1 VGDAVTTTVH
11 YTYLSVIRVNTDGVA
26 FVPRSTELTNQDLAD
41 QVRSQLGQL
50 IHALDLPRIH
60 VMAEDQTILLH
71 GEVGSESDR
80 DRILNYVRFIPG
92 VESIES
98 HMSVGLLPS
107 DTRPSEGKSEG
118 KSARSPM
125 YKELEGHLVDA
136 GVIGTSARPAMI
148 GILLSILDLIPDQER
163 EHLMGHFPA
172 DVKVLVSPWIGV
184 REPITVRTPLELEI
198 AAAFR
203 GGTSVQD
210 ASSFVKAYI
219 ETLRKF
225 VPEEDQDVQATLNN
239 QLRAYWAAQDPQAAH
254 QDPQTEERI

>member
-1 VGDAVTTTVH
+1 MTTTTIQ
-11 YTYLSVIRVNTDGVA
+11 YTHISVIRVNTDGVA
-26 FVPRSTELTNQDLAD
+26 FVPDSGERTNQDLAD

-60 VMAEDQTILLH
+60 VMAEEHTILLH

-80 DRILNYVRFIPG
+80 DRILNYVRFMPG

-107 DTRPSEGKSEG
+107 DTRPSEGQP
-118 KSARSPM
+118 ARSAM
-125 YKELEGHLVDA
+125 YNELEGHLVDA

-148 GILLSILDLIPDQER
+148 GILLSILDVIPREER
-163 EHLMGHFPA
+163 EHLMGHFPM

-210 ASSFVKAYI
+210 ATSFVKAYI
-219 ETLRKF
+219 ETVRKF
-225 VPEEDQDVQATLNN
+225 VPEEDEDVQATLNN
-239 QLRAYWAAQDPQAAH
+239 RLRAYWADQEP
-254 QDPQTEERI
+254 TEQKPTKKETT